1 MDFIETINTG
11 VLVVGGGGAGLC
23 AALSARKEGAEVL
36 LTAKSRSGRAC
47 NTAVSKGTFAVATG
61 AADDRN
67 TADLH
72 FRDTMVSGRWI
83 NRPGLVRTM
92 VDGAREQ
99 LNNLQDYQVPL
110 RRNGDGKLRIHSAPG
125 HSVARHVTT
134 ERRFG
139 TDCTLPLLA
148 HTEKLGVAIASGLF
162 VERLCI
168 GDEGRIAG
176 AVAIDTVRQGLVAI
190 QARAVVLAGGGAGQV
205 YSRTNNAPGT
215 TGDGYALGFRAGIP
229 MVDMEFV
236 QFYPTYVLEQSFMG
250 IMASYEILVSGGG
263 AVLRNSLGEDIIRLH
278 GHHPTSVTR
287 DALTLAIAREIRQ
300 GRGVKGGIWMDLST
314 IPNDKLDLYHRFI
327 PRRLWGRQG
336 FVVSPVAHHFMGGL
350 RVGDRGETGIE
361 GLFSAGEV
369 NGGVHG
375 ANRLAGN
382 ALTEAWVFGEVTGRL
397 AAQFSSRKGRGIAIK
412 NLDRAAAE
420 IKSRTGGRGPF
431 PVEGVRRDVQRLM
444 WEKAGIIRTRD
455 GLAELAGDFA
465 RMRSDLSAARTGGW
479 KELISKLETENM
491 LLAGEAV
498 VRSALL
504 REESRG
510 AHYRMDFPDEGG
522 DHWARN
528 VMVTIGQDGR
538 ISAELLKK
546 GLHL

>member
-1 MDFIETINTG
+1 MEFIETINTG

-36 LTAKSRSGRAC
+36 LAAKSRPGRAC

-67 TADLH
+67 TPDLH
-72 FRDTMVSGRWI
+72 FRDTIVSGRWI

-99 LNNLQDYQVPL
+99 LNNLMDYQVPL
-110 RRNGDGKLRIHSAPG
+110 SRTDDGKLRIRLAPG
-125 HSVARHVTT
+125 HSVARQVTT
-134 ERRFG
+134 EKRFG

-148 HTEKLGVAIASGLF
+148 HTEKLGVAFASGLF

-176 AVAIDTVRQGLVAI
+176 AVAIDPVRRGLVAI

-205 YSRTNNAPGT
+205 YSRTNNAPGA

-229 MVDMEFV
+229 LVDMEFV
-236 QFYPTYVLEQSFMG
+236 QFYPTYVLEHSFMG

-278 GHHPTSVTR
+278 GQHPASITR
-287 DALTLAIAREIRQ
+287 DALTQVMSREIHQ
-300 GRGVKGGIWMDLST
+300 GRGVNGGIWMDLST
-314 IPNDKLDLYHRFI
+314 IPNDKVDFYRRFI
-327 PRRLWGRQG
+327 PGRLGGRQG

-350 RVGDRGETGIE
+350 LVGDRGETGIE

-375 ANRLAGN
+375 ANRLGGN
-382 ALTEAWVFGEVTGRL
+382 ALTEAWVFGEITGRL
-397 AAQFSSRKGRGIAIK
+397 AAQFSRRKGRGVAIK
-412 NLDRAAAE
+412 NLDRTAAE
-420 IKSRTGGRGPF
+420 IESRTGGRGPF
-431 PVEGVRRDVQRLM
+431 PVERVRRDVQRLM
-444 WEKAGIIRTRD
+444 WEKAGIIRTGD
-455 GLAELAGDFA
+455 GLTQLAGNFA
-465 RMRSDLSAARTGGW
+465 RMRSDLADAGAGSW

-498 VRSALL
+498 ARSALL

-510 AHYRMDFPDEGG
+510 AHYRLDFPDEGG
-522 DHWARN
+522 DHLARS

-546 GLHL
+546 GFQL